1 MPSWSQSK
9 FETLGEPFHWWLTAD
24 SMKDAAEVIF
34 EAIDPAKRKPSAH
47 ELEYGQL
54 GFELAHPSHDRRSVY
69 VLLVGFSLENL
80 LKAEYMRL
88 NQPTVA
94 QGTLP
99 KELKEH
105 DLMVLSKLVGFEPQ
119 PDEQEMLVIAS
130 EATVS
135 WGRYPGGLRHDRG
148 GMSPPECFD
157 LEEFRR
163 AFEAVYWRLTE
174 VITKGWVDGP

>member
-1 MPSWSQSK
+1 
-9 FETLGEPFHWWLTAD
+9 
-24 SMKDAAEVIF
+24 MKDAAEVIF
-34 EAIDPAKRKPSAH
+34 DAIDPAKRKPSAH
-47 ELEYGQL
+47 DLECFQL
-54 GFELAHPSHDRRSVY
+54 GLKLAHPSHDRRSVY

-88 NQPTVA
+88 NEPSVT

-99 KELKEH
+99 IELRKH
-105 DLMVLSKLVGFEPQ
+105 DLLELSKLVRFEPK
-119 PDEQEMLVIAS
+119 PDEREMLGIAS

-157 LEEFRR
+157 LEEFRL

-174 VITKGWVDGP
+174 VITEGWAD